1 MPLYYEILTFL
12 LFLCMVFFAFW
23 TILIKN
29 REKAALEKVIT
40 EKENQLSKASQEI
53 IVLKTRTIE
62 AEIKLDQEKKL
73 AFEKQLI
80 LEQAQNK
87 LSETFK
93 SISMDVFNHNTHTFL
108 NLATAKLSQ
117 FQEGAKGDLELRQK
131 AIDAL
136 VKPIKETIERVDT
149 KIQEI
154 EKNRSQAYGS
164 LTEQVKSLAA
174 SQTQLQVET
183 ANLVKALRM
192 PNVRGRWGEIQL
204 RRVVEMAG
212 MIEHCDFTQQ
222 ESVSFDDKR
231 LRPDLVIKLPSN
243 KQIVVDSKTPLNAYL
258 DALEIQDEHQKLLK
272 LKEHAKQV
280 RTHINQ
286 LSAKSYWDQFQPTP
300 EFVILFLPGEPFYG
314 AALEQD
320 PALIECGVDQRVIIA
335 TPSTL
340 IALLKAVAYG
350 WKQDNIEKNAQVV
363 GELGKQL
370 YERIRVLAEHL
381 EMVRKGLDNAVDA
394 YNKAVGSIEGRV
406 LVTARKFKELGAG
419 NEKEIEPLQ
428 TVDKRTRSLSLDMR
442 HHVSMPP

>member
-1 MPLYYEILTFL
+1 MTNPYEILIL
-12 LFLCMVFFAFW
+12 LFFLCMAFFAAVVLFMKHRDK
-23 TILIKN
+23 I
-29 REKAALEKVIT
+29 RMEKQLA
-40 EKENQLSKASQEI
+40 EKEGFLSKACQEI
-53 IVLKTRTIE
+53 AHLKTKVFE
-62 AEIKLDQEKKL
+62 AEIKLEQEKKM
-73 AFEKQLI
+73 ASEKQII
-80 LEQAQNK
+80 LDQAQAK

-93 SISMDVFNHNTHTFL
+93 SISLDVFNHNSHAFL

-136 VKPIKETIERVDT
+136 VKPIKETIERVDS

-154 EKNRSQAYGS
+154 ERNRSQAYGS

-174 SQTQLQVET
+174 TQTQLQTET
-183 ANLVKALRM
+183 GNLVKALRM
-192 PNVRGRWGEIQL
+192 PVVRGRWGEIQL

-212 MIEHCDFTQQ
+212 MIEHCDFLQQ
-222 ESVSFDDKR
+222 ESVTQDDKR
-231 LRPDLVIKLPSN
+231 FRPDLVIKLPNN

-258 DALEIQDEHQKLLK
+258 DSLEAQDEVQKLQRLK
-272 LKEHAKQV
+272 DHARQV

-286 LSAKSYWDQFQPTP
+286 LSAKTYWDQFQPTP
-300 EFVILFLPGEPFYG
+300 EFVILFLPGDPFYS

-320 PALIECGVDQRVIIA
+320 PSLIEYGVDQQVIIA

-340 IALLKAVAYG
+340 IALLRAVAYG
-350 WKQDNIEKNAQVV
+350 WKQENIEKNAQQV

-381 EMVRKGLDNAVDA
+381 DLIRKGLDATVDA

-419 NEKEIEPLQ
+419 NEKEIEPLN
-428 TVDKRTRSLSLDMR
+428 TVDKTTRSLSDI
-442 HHVSMPP
+442 VSNH